1 MNGIANW
8 LERQRPLGL
17 AACCA
22 RLTLAILLWAVAVSA
37 FAYERFGVD
46 GLWASLVAGA
56 VCLVAGLLAL
66 VATAVFRGPNAAL
79 WSLAFGLAF
88 RMGLPLGCGLYLSR
102 SQPVLAEAGVFGLI
116 VTYYLL
122 TLVVETLLSLRLTRS
137 LTQSSPT
144 TSAGSANSGVTRS
157 GVH

>member
-22 RLTLAILLWAVAVSA
+22 RLTGALLLWAVPVSLM
-37 FAYERFGVD
+37 AYQRFEVA
-46 GLWASLVAGA
+46 GLWASLVAGV

-66 VATAVFRGPNAAL
+66 VATAVFRGPNAGL

-88 RMGLPLGCGLYLSR
+88 RMGLPLGCALYLSR
-102 SQPVLAEAGVFGLI
+102 SQPVLADAGVFGLI
-116 VTYYLL
+116 VAYYLF
-122 TLVVETLLSLRLTRS
+122 TLVVETLLSLRLTRHR
-137 LTQSSPT
+137 
-144 TSAGSANSGVTRS
+144 SAA
-157 GVH
+157 